1 MVRLSSRF
9 LIFCR
14 NRIFRFY
21 FRFCDF
27 CLGMSQHKVNFS
39 SESRPIR
46 GLLGVYPGAPFDG
59 WASFRM
65 RQLAEIARRQQAV
78 DGVLKCS
85 ASIGPAAAHGSD
97 LGGLHLTAVQGK

>member
-1 MVRLSSRF
+1 
-9 LIFCR
+9 
-14 NRIFRFY
+14 
-21 FRFCDF
+21 
-27 CLGMSQHKVNFS
+27 MSQHKVNFS

-65 RQLAEIARRQQAV
+65 RQLAEIARRQQQAV
-78 DGVLKCS
+78 DGVLKCP
-85 ASIGPAAAHGSD
+85 ALVGPATAHESD